1 MSSIKEAYE
10 KIGADYEG
18 VVRRLS
24 SDALVARFAGKF
36 LQDQSFAQLE
46 GAMGEGDVQAAFV
59 AAHTL
64 KGVCQNLGFDNLFV
78 PAVEITE
85 ALRANDMEAARPLF
99 PAVKEQYDLTV
110 SALSE
115 FLQTQG

>member
-1 MSSIKEAYE
+1 MSEIQKAYE

-36 LQDQSFAQLE
+36 LQDQSYAQLE
-46 GAMGEGDVQAAFV
+46 SAMEQGDTQAAFV

-64 KGVCQNLGFDNLFV
+64 KGVCQNLGFDNLFA
-78 PAVEITE
+78 PAFDITE
-85 ALRANDMEAARPLF
+85 ALRAGDMEAARPLF
-99 PAVKEQYDLTV
+99 PAVKEQYDLTA
-110 SALSE
+110 SALRAA
-115 FLQTQG
+115 L

>member
-1 MSSIKEAYE
+1 MSGIKEAYE

-18 VVRRLS
+18 VLRRLS
-24 SDALVARFAGKF
+24 SDALVTRFAGKF
-36 LQDQSFAQLE
+36 LKDQSFAQLAA
-46 GAMGEGDVQAAFV
+46 AMESGDAQAAFV

-78 PAVEITE
+78 PSVEITE

-110 SALSE
+110 AALSACLGE
-115 FLQTQG
+115 